1 VATSYFVGIDVSK
14 ATLDVCVLPT
24 GESFRVSNDEA
35 GIEELRRKL
44 QPLAPERVVMEATGG
59 LEAEASLT
67 LRQAGLNTCVVNP
80 LWVKNFAKADGQLAK
95 SDNIDAG
102 VIAKYGERMLPEVR
116 ELASDDVRELDALVT
131 RRRQLVQMS
140 TAEKNR
146 KGLSPRGLRPSIQV
160 HIDWMSEEM
169 ERIEKEMAAV
179 IKNSAGCQ
187 EKVDLYMSA
196 PGVGIKTA
204 YSLIAEAPELD
215 RISGKQIS
223 ALVGIAPYARD
234 SGKFKG
240 QRRIRG
246 GRASMRC
253 MLYMATLSA
262 TKWNPVIKAHY
273 TQLIARGKPFKV
285 AMVACMRKLLVILS
299 AMARS
304 GTPWNPD
311 FATTA

>member
-1 VATSYFVGIDVSK
+1 VAISYFVGIDVSK
-14 ATLDVCVLPT
+14 DTLDVCVLPT
-24 GESFRVSNDEA
+24 GESFRVSNDGA

-146 KGLSPRGLRPSIQV
+146 KGLSPRGLRPGIQM

-169 ERIEKEMAAV
+169 ERIEKEMEAV
-179 IKNSAGCQ
+179 IKKNAGWQ
-187 EKVDLYMSA
+187 ETVDLYMSA

-215 RISGKQIS
+215 RIGAKQIS
-223 ALVGIAPYARD
+223 ALVGIAPYPRD

-304 GTPWNPD
+304 RTPWNSD

>member
-1 VATSYFVGIDVSK
+1 MAISYFVGIDVSK
-14 ATLDVCVLPT
+14 DTLDVCVLPT

-59 LEAEASLT
+59 LEAEASLA
-67 LRQAGLNTCVVNP
+67 LRLAGLNTCVVNP

-116 ELASDDVRELDALVT
+116 ELASNEVRELDALVT

-146 KGLSPRGLRPSIQV
+146 KGSSPRTLRPGIQM

-169 ERIEKEMAAV
+169 ERIEKEMEAV
-179 IKNSAGCQ
+179 IKKSAGWK
-187 EKVDLYMSA
+187 EMLDLYMTA
-196 PGVGIKTA
+196 PGVGIKTG
-204 YSLIAEAPELD
+204 YSLIAEAPELE

-223 ALVGIAPYARD
+223 ALVGVAPYPRD

-246 GRASMRC
+246 GRSSLRC

-262 TKWNPVIKAHY
+262 IRWNPVIKAHY
-273 TQLIARGKPFKV
+273 TQLIARGKLFKV

-304 GTPWNPD
+304 KTPWNSD

>member
-1 VATSYFVGIDVSK
+1 MATSYFVGIDVSK
-14 ATLDVCVLPT
+14 DTLDVCVLPT

-35 GIEELRRKL
+35 GIAALVRKL
-44 QPLAPERVVMEATGG
+44 KPLSPERVVMEATGG

-67 LRQAGLNTCVVNP
+67 LRQAGLKTCVVNP

-116 ELASDDVRELDALVT
+116 ELPSKEVRELDALVT

-146 KGLSPRGLRPSIQV
+146 KGLSARALRPSIQT

-169 ERIEKEMAAV
+169 ERIEKEMEAV
-179 IKNSAGCQ
+179 IKTSVGWQ
-187 EKVDLYMSA
+187 EKVDLYTSA

-204 YSLIAEAPELD
+204 YSLIAEVPELD
-215 RISGKQIS
+215 RISAKQIS
-223 ALVGIAPYARD
+223 ALVGVAPYPRD

-246 GRASMRC
+246 GRTSMRC

-262 TKWNPVIKAHY
+262 TQWNPVIKAHY
-273 TQLIARGKPFKV
+273 TQLIARGKVFKV

-304 GTPWNPD
+304 KTHWNAD
-311 FATTA
+311 FAATT

>member
-1 VATSYFVGIDVSK
+1 MATSCFVGIDVSK
-14 ATLDVCVLPT
+14 DTLDVCVLPT
-24 GESFRVSNDEA
+24 GESFQVSNDEA
-35 GIEELRRKL
+35 GIAKLVRKL
-44 QPLAPERVVMEATGG
+44 KPLAPERVVMEATGG

-67 LRQAGLNTCVVNP
+67 LRLAGLKTCVVNP

-95 SDNIDAG
+95 SDTIDAG

-116 ELASDDVRELDALVT
+116 ELPSEEVRELDALVT

-146 KGLSPRGLRPSIQV
+146 KGLSARALRPSIQT
-160 HIDWMSEEM
+160 HIDWMGEEM
-169 ERIEKEMAAV
+169 ERIEAQMEAV
-179 IKNSAGCQ
+179 IKKSAGWQ

-204 YSLIAEAPELD
+204 YSLIAEVPELD
-215 RISGKQIS
+215 RISAKQIS
-223 ALVGIAPYARD
+223 ALVGVAPYPRD

-262 TKWNPVIKAHY
+262 TKWNPVIRAHY
-273 TQLIARGKPFKV
+273 TQLVARGKLFKV

-304 GTPWNPD
+304 KTPWNPD
-311 FATTA
+311 FAATA

>member
-1 VATSYFVGIDVSK
+1 MATSYFVGIDVSK
-14 ATLDVCVLPT
+14 DTLDVCVLPT
-24 GESFRVSNDEA
+24 GESYRVSNDEA

-116 ELASDDVRELDALVT
+116 ELVSDDVRELDALVT

-146 KGLSPRGLRPSIQV
+146 KGLSPRGLRPGIQM

-169 ERIEKEMAAV
+169 ERIEKEMEAV

-215 RISGKQIS
+215 RISAKQIS
-223 ALVGIAPYARD
+223 ALVGVAPYARD

-304 GTPWNPD
+304 RTPWNSD

>member
-1 VATSYFVGIDVSK
+1 VAISYFVGIDVSK
-14 ATLDVCVLPT
+14 DTLDVCVLPT

-44 QPLAPERVVMEATGG
+44 HPLAPERVVMEATGG

-67 LRQAGLNTCVVNP
+67 LRLAGLNTCVVNP

-146 KGLSPRGLRPSIQV
+146 KGSSPRALRPSIQM

-169 ERIEKEMAAV
+169 ERIEKEMEAV
-179 IKNSAGCQ
+179 IKNSAGWK
-187 EKVDLYMSA
+187 EKLDLYMSA

-215 RISGKQIS
+215 RISAKQIS
-223 ALVGIAPYARD
+223 ALVGVAPYPRD

-246 GRASMRC
+246 GRASVRC

-262 TKWNPVIKAHY
+262 IRWNPVIKAHY
-273 TQLIARGKPFKV
+273 TQLIARGKLFKV

-304 GTPWNPD
+304 RTPWNSD

>member
-1 VATSYFVGIDVSK
+1 VAISYFVGIDVSK
-14 ATLDVCVLPT
+14 DTLDVCVLPT

-35 GIEELRRKL
+35 GIKELRRKL

-67 LRQAGLNTCVVNP
+67 LRLAGLNTCVVNP

-146 KGLSPRGLRPSIQV
+146 KGSSPRALRPGIQM

-169 ERIEKEMAAV
+169 ERIEKEMDAV
-179 IKNSAGCQ
+179 IKKSAGWK
-187 EKVDLYMSA
+187 ETVDLYMSA

-215 RISGKQIS
+215 RISAKQIS
-223 ALVGIAPYARD
+223 ALVGVAPYPRD

-246 GRASMRC
+246 GRASLRC

-262 TKWNPVIKAHY
+262 IKWNPVIKAHY
-273 TQLIARGKPFKV
+273 TQLIARGKLFKV

-304 GTPWNPD
+304 RTPWNSD

>member
-1 VATSYFVGIDVSK
+1 MATSYFVGIDVSK
-14 ATLDVCVLPT
+14 DTLDVCVLPT
-24 GESFRVSNDEA
+24 GESFRVSNDGA

-116 ELASDDVRELDALVT
+116 ELASDEVRELDALVT

-140 TAEKNR
+140 TSEKNR
-146 KGLSPRGLRPSIQV
+146 KGLSPRALRPGIQM

-169 ERIEKEMAAV
+169 ERIEKEMEAV
-179 IKNSAGCQ
+179 IKKSAEWQ
-187 EKVDLYMSA
+187 AKVDLYMST
-196 PGVGIKTA
+196 PGVGTKTA
-204 YSLIAEAPELD
+204 YSLIAEVPELD
-215 RISGKQIS
+215 RISAKQIS
-223 ALVGIAPYARD
+223 ALVGVAPYPRD

-253 MLYMATLSA
+253 VLYMATLSA

-273 TQLIARGKPFKV
+273 AQLIARGKPFKV

-304 GTPWNPD
+304 RTPWNSD

>member
-1 VATSYFVGIDVSK
+1 VAISYFVGIDVSK
-14 ATLDVCVLPT
+14 DTLDVCVLPT
-24 GESFRVSNDEA
+24 GESFQVRNDEA
-35 GIEELRRKL
+35 GIEVLRRKL

-116 ELASDDVRELDALVT
+116 ELASDEVRELDALVT

-146 KGLSPRGLRPSIQV
+146 KGLSPRGLRPGIQM

-169 ERIEKEMAAV
+169 ERIEKEMETL

-223 ALVGIAPYARD
+223 ALVGVAPYARD

-304 GTPWNPD
+304 GTPWNSD

>member
-1 VATSYFVGIDVSK
+1 VAISYFVGIDVSK
-14 ATLDVCVLPT
+14 DTLDVCVLPT

-67 LRQAGLNTCVVNP
+67 LRLAGLNTCVVNP

-146 KGLSPRGLRPSIQV
+146 KGSSPRALRPSIQM

-169 ERIEKEMAAV
+169 ERIEKEMEAV
-179 IKNSAGCQ
+179 IKKSAGWK

-215 RISGKQIS
+215 RISAKQIS
-223 ALVGIAPYARD
+223 ALVGVAPYPRD

-262 TKWNPVIKAHY
+262 IRWNPVIKAHY
-273 TQLIARGKPFKV
+273 TQLIARGKLFKV

-304 GTPWNPD
+304 RTPWNSD